1 MIKIDIKLPINTAKG
16 KKQLELNTC
25 LKANEIT
32 AIFGESGAGKTTLLK
47 IIAGLIK
54 PEFGRIEVGD
64 ELWLDTQK
72 NINLAIQKRKI
83 GFVFQDYAL
92 FPNMSV
98 KENISYAATSK
109 QKVEEL
115 LSLMNLEN
123 LAKIYPKNLSGGQA
137 QRVALARALA
147 REPQILLLDEPL
159 SALDFKMRSFLQD
172 ELVKILQHFK
182 ITTLLVS
189 HDLAEIYKLS
199 HRILE
204 LSDGKIIK
212 DARTNEFFTSS
223 NLSAKLRLSA
233 TLLEIKKSDILMIFT
248 LLLNQDIVK
257 ITLSEEEFLR
267 TYKNVKI
274 GDTLLLSIKAFN
286 PIVGGKIKCNHRK
299 IK

>member
-64 ELWLDTQK
+64 ELWFDTQK
-72 NINLAIQKRKI
+72 NVNLAIQKRKI

-109 QKVEEL
+109 QKAEEL

-233 TLLEIKKSDILMIFT
+233 TLLEIKKSDILVVLT
-248 LLLNQDIVK
+248 LLLNQDIIK
-257 ITLSEEEFLR
+257 ITLSEEEFLKS
-267 TYKNVKI
+267 YKDVKI

-286 PIVGGKIKCNHRK
+286 PIIVGKLDK
-299 IK
+299 

>member
-1 MIKIDIKLPINTAKG
+1 
-16 KKQLELNTC
+16 KQLELNTC

-64 ELWLDTQK
+64 ELWFDTQK
-72 NINLAIQKRKI
+72 NVNLAIQKRKI

-109 QKVEEL
+109 QKAEEL

-223 NLSAKLRLSA
+223 NLSAKLHLSA
-233 TLLEIKKSDILMIFT
+233 TLLEMKKSDILVIFT

-257 ITLSEEEFLR
+257 ITLSEEEFLKS
-267 TYKNVKI
+267 YKDVKI

-286 PIVGGKIKCNHRK
+286 PIIVGKLDK
-299 IK
+299 

>member
-64 ELWLDTQK
+64 ELWFDTQK
-72 NINLAIQKRKI
+72 NVNLAIQKRKI

-109 QKVEEL
+109 QKAEEL

-233 TLLEIKKSDILMIFT
+233 TLLEMKKSDILVVLT

-257 ITLSEEEFLR
+257 ITLSEEEFLKS
-267 TYKNVKI
+267 YKDVKI

-286 PIVGGKIKCNHRK
+286 PIIVGKLDK
-299 IK
+299 

>member
-54 PEFGRIEVGD
+54 PEFGRIEVED
-64 ELWLDTQK
+64 ELWFDTQK
-72 NINLAIQKRKI
+72 NVNLAIQKRKI

-109 QKVEEL
+109 QKAEEL

-233 TLLEIKKSDILMIFT
+233 TLLEMKKSDILVIFT
-248 LLLNQDIVK
+248 LLLNQNIVK
-257 ITLSEEEFLR
+257 ITLSEEEFLKS
-267 TYKNVKI
+267 YKDVKI

-286 PIVGGKIKCNHRK
+286 PIIVGKL
-299 IK
+299 

>member
-54 PEFGRIEVGD
+54 PEFGRIEVED

-72 NINLAIQKRKI
+72 NVNLAIQKRKI

-98 KENISYAATSK
+98 KENISYTATSK
-109 QKVEEL
+109 QKAEEL

-123 LAKIYPKNLSGGQA
+123 LAKIYPKNLSSGQA

-233 TLLEIKKSDILMIFT
+233 TLLEMKKSDILVIFT

-257 ITLSEEEFLR
+257 ITLSEEEFLKS
-267 TYKNVKI
+267 YKDVKI

-286 PIVGGKIKCNHRK
+286 PIIVGKLDK
-299 IK
+299 

>member
-64 ELWLDTQK
+64 ELWFDTQK
-72 NINLAIQKRKI
+72 NVNLAIQKRKI

-109 QKVEEL
+109 QKAEEL

-233 TLLEIKKSDILMIFT
+233 TLLEMKKSDILVIFT

-257 ITLSEEEFLR
+257 ITLSEEEFLKS
-267 TYKNVKI
+267 YKDVKI

-286 PIVGGKIKCNHRK
+286 PII
-299 IK
+299 

>member
-64 ELWLDTQK
+64 ELWFDTQK
-72 NINLAIQKRKI
+72 NVNLAIQKRKI

-109 QKVEEL
+109 QKAEEL

-189 HDLAEIYKLS
+189 HDLVEIYKLS

-233 TLLEIKKSDILMIFT
+233 TLLEMKKSDILVIFT

-257 ITLSEEEFLR
+257 ITLSEEEFLKS
-267 TYKNVKI
+267 YKDVKI

-286 PIVGGKIKCNHRK
+286 PIIVGKLDK
-299 IK
+299 

>member
-54 PEFGRIEVGD
+54 PEFGHIEVGD
-64 ELWLDTQK
+64 ELWFDTQK
-72 NINLAIQKRKI
+72 NVNLAIQKRKI

-109 QKVEEL
+109 QKAEEL

-233 TLLEIKKSDILMIFT
+233 TLLEMKKSDILVIFT

-257 ITLSEEEFLR
+257 ITLSEEEFLKS
-267 TYKNVKI
+267 YKDVKI

-286 PIVGGKIKCNHRK
+286 PIIVGKLDK
-299 IK
+299 

>member
-64 ELWLDTQK
+64 ELWFDTQK
-72 NINLAIQKRKI
+72 NVNLAIQKRKI

-233 TLLEIKKSDILMIFT
+233 TLLEMKKSDILVIFT

-257 ITLSEEEFLR
+257 ITLSEEEFLKS
-267 TYKNVKI
+267 YKDVKI

-286 PIVGGKIKCNHRK
+286 PIIVGKLDK
-299 IK
+299 

>member
-47 IIAGLIK
+47 IIAGIIK
-54 PEFGRIEVGD
+54 PEFGRIEVED

-72 NINLAIQKRKI
+72 NINLSIQKRKI

-109 QKVEEL
+109 QKAEEL

-212 DARTNEFFTSS
+212 DARINEFFTSS

-233 TLLEIKKSDILMIFT
+233 TLLEMKKSDILVIFT

-257 ITLSEEEFLR
+257 ITLSEEEFLKS
-267 TYKNVKI
+267 YKDVKI

-286 PIVGGKIKCNHRK
+286 PIIVGKLDK
-299 IK
+299 

>member
-286 PIVGGKIKCNHRK
+286 PIIVGKPDKQK
-299 IK
+299 

>member
-109 QKVEEL
+109 QKAEEL

-223 NLSAKLRLSA
+223 NLSAKLHLSA
-233 TLLEIKKSDILMIFT
+233 TLLEMKKSDILVIFT

-257 ITLSEEEFLR
+257 ITLSEEEFLKS
-267 TYKNVKI
+267 YKDVKI

-286 PIVGGKIKCNHRK
+286 PIIVGKLDK
-299 IK
+299 

>member
-98 KENISYAATSK
+98 KENISYATTSK

-286 PIVGGKIKCNHRK
+286 PIIVGKLDK
-299 IK
+299 

>member
-47 IIAGLIK
+47 IIAGIIK
-54 PEFGRIEVGD
+54 PEFGRIEVED

-72 NINLAIQKRKI
+72 NVNLAIQKRKI

-109 QKVEEL
+109 QKAEEL

-212 DARTNEFFTSS
+212 DVRTNEFFTSS

-233 TLLEIKKSDILMIFT
+233 TLLEMKKSDILVIFT

-286 PIVGGKIKCNHRK
+286 PIIVGKLDK
-299 IK
+299 

>member
-1 MIKIDIKLPINTAKG
+1 PINTAKG

-64 ELWLDTQK
+64 ELWFDTQK
-72 NINLAIQKRKI
+72 NVNLAIQKRKI

-109 QKVEEL
+109 QKAEEL

-233 TLLEIKKSDILMIFT
+233 TLLEIKKSDILVVLT
-248 LLLNQDIVK
+248 LLLNQDIIK
-257 ITLSEEEFLR
+257 ITLSEEEFLKS
-267 TYKNVKI
+267 YKDVKI

-286 PIVGGKIKCNHRK
+286 PIIVGKLDK
-299 IK
+299 

>member
-54 PEFGRIEVGD
+54 PEFGRIKVGD

-109 QKVEEL
+109 QKAEEL

-204 LSDGKIIK
+204 LSDGKVIK

-267 TYKNVKI
+267 TYKDVKI

-286 PIVGGKIKCNHRK
+286 PIIVGKLDKQK
-299 IK
+299 

>member
-83 GFVFQDYAL
+83 GFVFQVYAL

-286 PIVGGKIKCNHRK
+286 PIIVGKLDRQK
-299 IK
+299 

>member
-233 TLLEIKKSDILMIFT
+233 TLLEMKKSDILVIFT

-257 ITLSEEEFLR
+257 ITLSEEEFLKS
-267 TYKNVKI
+267 YKDVKI

-286 PIVGGKIKCNHRK
+286 PIIVGKPDKQK
-299 IK
+299 

>member
-16 KKQLELNTC
+16 KKQLELNTY
-25 LKANEIT
+25 LKANKIT

-267 TYKNVKI
+267 TYKDVKI

-286 PIVGGKIKCNHRK
+286 PIIVGKLDK
-299 IK
+299 

>member
-54 PEFGRIEVGD
+54 PEFGRIEIGD

-286 PIVGGKIKCNHRK
+286 PIIVGKLDKQK
-299 IK
+299 

>member
-54 PEFGRIEVGD
+54 PEFGRIKVGD
-64 ELWLDTQK
+64 ELWFDTQK
-72 NINLAIQKRKI
+72 NVNLAIQKRKI

-109 QKVEEL
+109 QKAEEL

-223 NLSAKLRLSA
+223 NLSAKLHLSA
-233 TLLEIKKSDILMIFT
+233 TLLEMKKSDILMIFT

-257 ITLSEEEFLR
+257 ITLSEEEFLKS
-267 TYKNVKI
+267 YKDVKI

-286 PIVGGKIKCNHRK
+286 PIIVGKLDK
-299 IK
+299 

>member
-47 IIAGLIK
+47 IIAGIIK
-54 PEFGRIEVGD
+54 PEFGRIEVED

-72 NINLAIQKRKI
+72 NINLSIQKRKI

-109 QKVEEL
+109 QKAEEL

-233 TLLEIKKSDILMIFT
+233 TLLEMKKSDILVIFT

-257 ITLSEEEFLR
+257 ITLSEEEFLKS
-267 TYKNVKI
+267 YKDVKI

-286 PIVGGKIKCNHRK
+286 PIIVGKLDK
-299 IK
+299 

>member
-1 MIKIDIKLPINTAKG
+1 NTAKG

-286 PIVGGKIKCNHRK
+286 PIIVGKLDK
-299 IK
+299 

>member
-64 ELWLDTQK
+64 ELWFDTQK
-72 NINLAIQKRKI
+72 NVNLAIQKRKI

-109 QKVEEL
+109 QKAEEL

-233 TLLEIKKSDILMIFT
+233 TLLEMKKSDILVIFT

-257 ITLSEEEFLR
+257 ITLSEEEFLKS
-267 TYKNVKI
+267 YKDVKI

-286 PIVGGKIKCNHRK
+286 PI
-299 IK
+299 

>member
-189 HDLAEIYKLS
+189 HDLTEIYKLS

-286 PIVGGKIKCNHRK
+286 PIIVGKLDK
-299 IK
+299 

>member
-16 KKQLELNTC
+16 KKQLKLNTC

-267 TYKNVKI
+267 TYKDVKI

-286 PIVGGKIKCNHRK
+286 PIIVGKLDK
-299 IK
+299 